1 MSTGVYTKTAGDLI
15 RDALRAAS
23 ISGIQLEVDISDFTI
38 AQSILNDVLTWLQ
51 TKQIHVWSETE
62 ATLPLNVDQQSYS
75 LPGAHCFTDHVYTTT
90 SAAHLS
96 GATSITVSSTS
107 GMTAGD
113 HIGIELSDN
122 TRWWGEIS
130 SISSSTVLILTGGIS
145 GDSDSGATV
154 YTYTTPI
161 DQPLRI
167 LDARFAKTYSSAES
181 TTDQLARQQYYGQ
194 SDKSSSGDAN
204 SWYYDRQL
212 STGILKLWPVATN
225 CTEVLRFTFIKP
237 QYIPEDESENILV
250 PPEWFLPLKHKLAAE
265 LGVVYG
271 IDPNKQVLLEQKA
284 AMFMEDALGIDSDF
298 SGINFFPSGG

>member
-23 ISGIQLEVDISDFTI
+23 ISGIQLDVDITDFTI
-38 AQSILNDVLTWLQ
+38 GQSTLNDILAWLQ

-62 ATLPLNVDQQSYS
+62 ATLPLNATQQSYL
-75 LPGAHCFTDHVYTTT
+75 LPGAHCFTDHVYTTST
-90 SAAHLS
+90 AAHIS
-96 GATSITVSSTS
+96 GATSIALTS
-107 GMTAGD
+107 TAGMAAGD
-113 HIGIELSDN
+113 NIGIELSDN

-130 SISSSTVLILTGGIS
+130 SVPSSTSVLLTGGIS
-145 GDSDSGATV
+145 GASSSGATV
-154 YTYTTPI
+154 YTYTTQI
-161 DQPLRI
+161 DQPVRV

-181 TTDQLARQQYYGQ
+181 TTEQLSRQKYYSQ
-194 SDKSSSGDAN
+194 SDKASTGDAN

-212 STGILKLWPVATN
+212 TTGTLKLWPVASSCN
-225 CTEVLRFTFIKP
+225 EVLRFTFIKP
-237 QYIPEDESENILV
+237 QYIPESDVENMLV

-284 AMFMEDALGIDSDF
+284 ATFIEDAMGTDSDF
-298 SGINFFPSGG
+298 SGISFYPYGG